1 MNLRMVHQRHLHT
14 PAHHCTSVPDK
25 KDNFY
30 LCRKALLNTG
40 TGTGTAGA
48 GTSKVKVKSYNSW
61 RKIIFVMAFVCNM
74 ARPSST
80 EMMVQMSNIC
90 IVIACKLFIEQCS
103 SLDICSH
110 YEISSLWVHLPYI
123 ARRAPKRL
131 CSHGVPFV
139 PIHSLERVNIALYQG
154 SWAHSIGLVKV

>member
-1 MNLRMVHQRHLHT
+1 M
-14 PAHHCTSVPDK
+14 
-25 KDNFY
+25 
-30 LCRKALLNTG
+30 NTG

-48 GTSKVKVKSYNSW
+48 GTSIACTSTDKAKVKSYNSS
-61 RKIIFVMAFVCNM
+61 RKILFVMAFVCNM
-74 ARPSST
+74 ARPPSK

-131 CSHGVPFV
+131 CSHVFPHIPPNALTLHCIRG
-139 PIHSLERVNIALYQG
+139 LEHTPLG
-154 SWAHSIGLVKV
+154 W